1 MERCIDRCT
10 FDWYVDSTFVTRTTD
25 KPSDHPLAGVHL
37 TGSVQ
42 FTATSRITQS
52 FSVGTHRLVVVIKSG
67 DGATARRGATIRIA
81 GVRAT
86 LPPTSTVD
94 ARVGGSPSGSGMG
107 GALILFG
114 TALVVA
120 AWTLSERRR
129 RDQLRHRR

>member
-25 KPSDHPLAGVHL
+25 KPSDRTVVALDP

-42 FTATSRITQS
+42 FTAVSRISRS

-67 DGATARRGATIRIA
+67 DGATARLGATIRIA

-94 ARVGGSPSGSGMG
+94 AGVGGSPSGSGIG

-114 TALVVA
+114 TALGVA
-120 AWTLSERRR
+120 AWSLSERTR
-129 RDQLRHRR
+129 RDPRRHRR